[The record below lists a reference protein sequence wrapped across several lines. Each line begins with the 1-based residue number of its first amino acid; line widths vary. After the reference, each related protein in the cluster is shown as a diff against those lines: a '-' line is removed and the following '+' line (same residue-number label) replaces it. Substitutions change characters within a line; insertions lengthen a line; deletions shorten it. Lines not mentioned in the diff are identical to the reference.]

1 MAVNHGSGPYL
12 VYYLAILIPESKWL
26 LIKHLLIIWEK
37 NTFFMTLAADS
48 NIEVGRFKLRNGRS
62 SASD

>member
-26 LIKHLLIIWEK
+26 LIKHLLIIL
-37 NTFFMTLAADS
+37 FMTLSADS
-48 NIEVGRFKLRNGRS
+48 NIEVGRSKLRNGPS
-62 SASD
+62 SAND